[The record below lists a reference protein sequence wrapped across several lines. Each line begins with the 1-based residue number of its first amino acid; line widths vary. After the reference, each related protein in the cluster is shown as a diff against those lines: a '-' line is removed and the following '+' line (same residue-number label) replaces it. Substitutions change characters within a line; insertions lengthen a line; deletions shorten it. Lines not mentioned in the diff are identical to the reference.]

1 MTIDNIAHKQD
12 SAPSHY
18 LRGKRTGVSGSIP
31 ITEQIVTLE
40 GSSLASGQV
49 TVATGSAVALA
60 STADV
65 KYVHLFAPPENNEPV
80 YIGPSGVTV
89 GTGYALH
96 PGATL
101 TVWIDDIAK
110 IFQIA
115 ANAGPILHYLAGGT
129 A

>member
-40 GSSLASGQV
+40 GSSLTSGQV
-49 TVATGSAVALA
+49 TVATGTASALA
-60 STADV
+60 ATADV
-65 KYVHLFAPPENNEPV
+65 KWVHLFAPPENDVPV
-80 YIGPSGVTV
+80 FIGPSGVNLS
-89 GTGYALH
+89 TGYALQ

-115 ANAGPILHYLAGGT
+115 ASASQKLHYLAGGT